1 MGVFAVPRLVYQKL
15 GGKVETS
22 RLVSFMA
29 VAHVI
34 SYFGVDIV
42 RNPGT
47 RLTYLPLPH
56 GESIGPLSS

>member
-1 MGVFAVPRLVYQKL
+1 MYQ
-15 GGKVETS
+15 ETIGAEMS
-22 RLVSFMA
+22 ISSTVDGLVSFMG

-34 SYFGVDIV
+34 SYFGMDIV

>member
-1 MGVFAVPRLVYQKL
+1 MYQ
-15 GGKVETS
+15 ETIGAEMLIS
-22 RLVSFMA
+22 STVDRLVSFMA